1 MNDTIKINLNIADA
15 YYPITIQRDEEEL
28 MRRAAKQ
35 VNERLNL
42 YREKY
47 RTQPLDRLL
56 AMVAYQFAQEKL
68 MLEKKNDTSP
78 YKAKIEELT
87 DLLEKHFEADGKKL

>member
-1 MNDTIKINLNIADA
+1 MNDTIKINLNIADS
-15 YYPITIQRDEEEL
+15 YYPITIQRDEEEM
-28 MRRAAKQ
+28 MRKAARQ

-47 RTQPLDRLL
+47 STQPKDKLL

-68 MLEKKNDTSP
+68 MLEQRNDTQP
-78 YKAKIEELT
+78 FTDKIRELT
-87 DLLEKHFEADGKKL
+87 DLLEKHFDGE

>member
-1 MNDTIKINLNIADA
+1 MNDTIKINLNIADS
-15 YYPITIQRDEEEL
+15 YYPITIQREEEEM
-28 MRRAAKQ
+28 MRKAARQ

-47 RTQPLDRLL
+47 STQPKDKLL

-68 MLEKKNDTSP
+68 MLEQRNDTQP
-78 YKAKIEELT
+78 FTDKIRELT
-87 DLLEKHFEADGKKL
+87 DLLEKHFDGE

>member
-1 MNDTIKINLNIADA
+1 MNDTIKINLNIADS
-15 YYPITIQRDEEEL
+15 YYPITIQREEEEM
-28 MRRAAKQ
+28 MRKAARQ

-47 RTQPLDRLL
+47 STQPKDKLL

-68 MLEKKNDTSP
+68 MLEQRNDTQPFSD
-78 YKAKIEELT
+78 KIRELT
-87 DLLEKHFEADGKKL
+87 DLLEKHFDGE